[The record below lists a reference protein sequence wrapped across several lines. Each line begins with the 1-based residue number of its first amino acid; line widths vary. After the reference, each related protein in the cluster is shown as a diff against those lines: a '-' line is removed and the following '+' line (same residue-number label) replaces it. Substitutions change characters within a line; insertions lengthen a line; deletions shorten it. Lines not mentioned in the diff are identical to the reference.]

1 VQASSTPN
9 SGTGQIRL
17 ALVLTLVILA
27 PVYLSMAPSP
37 ELRVT
42 NPMSADDDIELKL
55 YTLYISSQ
63 NTSAGGDGYIT
74 TEVPDSGGQ
83 DSSSALDNEVEFRSS
98 DMLSSLI
105 VYGRS
110 QHGSSGSY
118 YLPLDLFLRATG
130 PSGSTVEWSITF
142 KAGGS
147 QVGTASWDTDACTT
161 SFTNSCSFDHEEF
174 EIDLGDDQSF
184 TVSKDERLE
193 ITVSA
198 EMSGC
203 DGGSFPGGSSCEAEV
218 AWNEIDDENNRFSQ
232 LEVEANAISNSLVV
246 LQREGAELAEGPEL
260 DWYPNDILS
269 ERAMQFTFDV
279 KSAFG
284 RYDIEATRLIMRDSD
299 GIYRIDHIINEDD
312 EDIEDTSQGIFGEY
326 IWTYPSGLPAGEYS
340 VELEITDIQGN
351 AFLIEHDPVEM
362 HQWGVSINHRLN
374 KLTEYIAPGETTAI
388 PLQLVHK
395 GDSTKSMEIELEVLT
410 NLGSSWV
417 LEFDSPGGYT
427 LNAGGDILNPILT
440 LTAPDDLT
448 GTPEGI
454 EIRAVA
460 EAEVD
465 SVLQVVDQDILQL
478 DLEKIDVYQP
488 PEVSIWNEEH
498 DVQIANSTR
507 PDDFDQTV
515 PRYAEYEEF
524 TPFLL
529 EIFNTGFDAD
539 TFRVDVL
546 QRAKSIIQI
555 YDNDT
560 GERILE
566 DEGDGTF
573 HTALLERHSTQ
584 VLLFNVKPSTDRDDP
599 DIGEIEVEVISNGN
613 SSLRTTVI
621 FTIQRT
627 FGIKAEVS
635 QDCDGSP
642 LGHIQVS
649 LCSPSSGNAVV
660 DLRVRIT
667 NSMTSGESA
676 SWWRIQN
683 PASLEENTD
692 RDPAYGQWQ
701 FLILDEDG
709 DAVPRVSLGPGDF
722 TEVFVTVTL
731 TSQVIAGNHT
741 IYLRIIEDND
751 DDDPRYFDLP
761 IVFEIEAGEPELQIV
776 QVSPNYELLPGEAYS
791 IQLKVKNNGNGPLTI
806 LLDAEVEVSGWSVDI
821 EGPSGSPLIE
831 LEAFEEAT
839 FNLEIIV
846 PESANN
852 GQQVPVQITA
862 TPFDTEQ
869 SWPEEYTATITVT
882 VTVGISSLLDILV
895 NEITHPR
902 LSTMVIGLVSILL
915 LFAGVQS
922 RMNRRRWTA
931 HLAYLESL
939 GGGGDGDEET
949 EDEDSDLP
957 SPVTSI
963 EEEDLDDYED
973 DEIELV

>member
-1 VQASSTPN
+1 
-9 SGTGQIRL
+9 
-17 ALVLTLVILA
+17 
-27 PVYLSMAPSP
+27 
-37 ELRVT
+37 
-42 NPMSADDDIELKL
+42 MSAGDDIELKL

-118 YLPLDLFLRATG
+118 YLPLDMFLRATG

-174 EIDLGDDQSF
+174 EIDLGEDQSF

-198 EMSGC
+198 EMTGC

-260 DWYPNDILS
+260 DWFPNDILS
-269 ERAMQFTFDV
+269 ERVMQFTFDV

-284 RYDIEATRLIMRDSD
+284 RYDIEATRLIMRDFN

-627 FGIKAEVS
+627 FGINAEVS

-649 LCSPSSGNAVV
+649 LCSPSQGNAVV

-676 SWWRIQN
+676 SWWRLQN

-701 FLILDEDG
+701 FMILNEDG

-741 IYLRIIEDND
+741 VYLRIIEDID
-751 DDDPRYFDLP
+751 DDEPRYFDLP
-761 IVFEIEAGEPELQIV
+761 IVFEIKAGDPELQIV

-839 FNLEIIV
+839 FNLEVTV

-852 GQQVPVQITA
+852 GQQVPIQITA

-939 GGGGDGDEET
+939 GEGDEDEET
-949 EDEDSDLP
+949 EGEDSDLP

-963 EEEDLDDYED
+963 EEEDSDDYED

>member
-1 VQASSTPN
+1 MQASSRPN
-9 SGTGQIRL
+9 SGCGQIRL

-37 ELRVT
+37 ELRAT
-42 NPMSADDDIELKL
+42 EPMSADDDIELKL

-83 DSSSALDNEVEFRSS
+83 DSSNALDNEVEFRSS

-105 VYGRS
+105 VHGRS

-118 YLPLDLFLRATG
+118 YIPLDLFLRATG

-161 SFTNSCSFDHEEF
+161 SFSNSCSFDHEEF
-174 EIDLGDDQSF
+174 EIDLGEDQSF
-184 TVSKDERLE
+184 TVSKDERFE

-232 LEVEANAISNSLVV
+232 LEVEANALSNSLVV

-269 ERAMQFTFDV
+269 ERSMQFTFDV

-326 IWTYPSGLPAGEYS
+326 LWTYPSGLPAGEYS
-340 VELEITDIQGN
+340 VELEITDVQGN
-351 AFLIEHDPVEM
+351 AFLIEHEPVEM

-498 DVQIANSTR
+498 DVQMANSTR

-627 FGIKAEVS
+627 FGINAEVS

-701 FLILDEDG
+701 FMILDEDG

-741 IYLRIIEDND
+741 VYLRIIEDID
-751 DDDPRYFDLP
+751 DDEPRYFDLP
-761 IVFEIEAGEPELQIV
+761 IVFEIKAGDPELQIV

-839 FNLEIIV
+839 FNLEVIV

-852 GQQVPVQITA
+852 GQQVSIQITA

-869 SWPEEYTATITVT
+869 SWPEEYTATTTVIM
-882 VTVGISSLLDILV
+882 TVGISSLLDILV

-902 LSTMVIGLVSILL
+902 LSTLVIGLVSILL

-922 RMNRRRWTA
+922 RMNRRRWIA

-939 GGGGDGDEET
+939 GGGDEDKET
-949 EDEDSDLP
+949 EGEDSDLP

-963 EEEDLDDYED
+963 EEEDSDDYED

>member
-1 VQASSTPN
+1 VQASSRPN
-9 SGTGQIRL
+9 SGCGQIRL

-37 ELRVT
+37 ELRAT
-42 NPMSADDDIELKL
+42 EPMSADDDIELKL

-83 DSSSALDNEVEFRSS
+83 DSSNALDNEVEFRSS

-105 VYGRS
+105 VHGRS

-118 YLPLDLFLRATG
+118 YIPLDLFLRATG

-161 SFTNSCSFDHEEF
+161 SFSNSCSFDHEEF
-174 EIDLGDDQSF
+174 EIDLGEDQSF
-184 TVSKDERLE
+184 TVSKDERFE

-232 LEVEANAISNSLVV
+232 LEVEANALSNSLVV

-269 ERAMQFTFDV
+269 ERSMQFTFDV

-326 IWTYPSGLPAGEYS
+326 LWTYPSGLPAGEYS
-340 VELEITDIQGN
+340 VELEITDVQGN
-351 AFLIEHDPVEM
+351 AFLIEHEPVEM

-498 DVQIANSTR
+498 DVQMANSTR

-627 FGIKAEVS
+627 FGINAEVS

-701 FLILDEDG
+701 FMILDEDG

-741 IYLRIIEDND
+741 VYLRIIEDID
-751 DDDPRYFDLP
+751 DDEPRYFDLP
-761 IVFEIEAGEPELQIV
+761 IVFEIKAGDPELQIV

-839 FNLEIIV
+839 FNLEVIV

-852 GQQVPVQITA
+852 GQQVPIQITA

-869 SWPEEYTATITVT
+869 SWPEEYTATTTVIM
-882 VTVGISSLLDILV
+882 TVGISSLLDILV

-902 LSTMVIGLVSILL
+902 LSTLVIGLVSILL

-922 RMNRRRWTA
+922 RMNRRRWIA

-939 GGGGDGDEET
+939 GGGDEDEEI

-963 EEEDLDDYED
+963 EEEDSDDYED

>member
-1 VQASSTPN
+1 
-9 SGTGQIRL
+9 
-17 ALVLTLVILA
+17 
-27 PVYLSMAPSP
+27 MAPSP
-37 ELRVT
+37 ELRAT
-42 NPMSADDDIELKL
+42 EPMSVDEDVELKL

-74 TEVPDSGGQ
+74 TKVPESGGQ
-83 DSSSALDNEVEFRSS
+83 DSSSALDSEVEFRSS

-105 VYGRS
+105 VHGRS

-130 PSGSTVEWSITF
+130 PSGSTVDWSITL

-147 QVGTASWDTDACTT
+147 QVGTASWDTEACTQ
-161 SFTNSCSFDHEEF
+161 SFSNSCSFDHEEF

-184 TVSKDERLE
+184 TVSKDERFE

-232 LEVEANAISNSLVV
+232 LEVEANSISNSLVV

-284 RYDIEATRLIMRDSD
+284 RYDIEATRLIMRDPN

-362 HQWGVSINHRLN
+362 HQWGVSLNHRFN
-374 KLTEYIAPGETTAI
+374 RLTEYIAPGETTAI

-410 NLGSSWV
+410 NLGSSWI

-515 PRYAEYEEF
+515 PRYAEYDEF

-584 VLLFNVKPSTDRDDP
+584 VLLFNVKPSSDRDDP

-627 FGIKAEVS
+627 FGIHAEVS

-642 LGHIQVS
+642 LGHIRVS

-692 RDPAYGQWQ
+692 RDLAYGQWQ
-701 FLILDEDG
+701 FMIMDEDG

-722 TEVFVTVTL
+722 TEIFVTVTL

-741 IYLRIIEDND
+741 VYLRIIEDID

-761 IVFEIEAGEPELQIV
+761 MVFEVEAGEPELQIV
-776 QVSPNYELLPGEAYS
+776 QVSPNYELLPGEVYS
-791 IQLKVKNNGNGPLTI
+791 IQLKVKNIGNGPLTV
-806 LLDAEVEVSGWSVDI
+806 LLDAEVEQSGWSVDI

-839 FNLEIIV
+839 FNLEVTV
-846 PESANN
+846 PDSANN

-869 SWPEEYTATITVT
+869 SWPEEYTATTTVT
-882 VTVGISSLLDILV
+882 MTVGISSLLDILV

-902 LSTMVIGLVSILL
+902 LSTMVIGLVGILL
-915 LFAGVQS
+915 LFAGIQS

-931 HLAYLESL
+931 HLTYLESL
-939 GGGGDGDEET
+939 GGGDGDEGD
-949 EDEDSDLP
+949 EDEDSDFP
-957 SPVTSI
+957 APVTSI
-963 EEEDLDDYED
+963 EEEESDDYEG

>member
-1 VQASSTPN
+1 MQASSTPN

-839 FNLEIIV
+839 FNLEIII

-939 GGGGDGDEET
+939 GGGDGDEET

-963 EEEDLDDYED
+963 EEEDSDDYED

>member
-1 VQASSTPN
+1 
-9 SGTGQIRL
+9 
-17 ALVLTLVILA
+17 
-27 PVYLSMAPSP
+27 
-37 ELRVT
+37 
-42 NPMSADDDIELKL
+42 MSAGDDIELKL

-118 YLPLDLFLRATG
+118 YLPLDMFLRATG

-174 EIDLGDDQSF
+174 EIDLGEDQSF

-198 EMSGC
+198 EMTGC

-260 DWYPNDILS
+260 DWFPNDILS
-269 ERAMQFTFDV
+269 ERVMQFTFDV

-284 RYDIEATRLIMRDSD
+284 RYDIEATRLIMRDFN

-627 FGIKAEVS
+627 FGINAEVS

-649 LCSPSSGNAVV
+649 LCSPSQGNAVV

-676 SWWRIQN
+676 SWWRLQN

-701 FLILDEDG
+701 FMILNEDG

-741 IYLRIIEDND
+741 VYLRIIEDID

-761 IVFEIEAGEPELQIV
+761 IVFEIEAGDPELQIV

-806 LLDAEVEVSGWSVDI
+806 LLDAEVEVSGWGVDI

-839 FNLEIIV
+839 FNLEVTV

-852 GQQVPVQITA
+852 GQQVPIQITA

-939 GGGGDGDEET
+939 GEGDEDEET
-949 EDEDSDLP
+949 EGEDSDLP

-963 EEEDLDDYED
+963 EEEDSDDYED

>member
-1 VQASSTPN
+1 MTM
-9 SGTGQIRL
+9 
-17 ALVLTLVILA
+17 VILT
-27 PVYLSMAPSP
+27 PICLSMAPAS
-37 ELRVT
+37 ELRSIE
-42 NPMSADDDIELKL
+42 PMSADDDVELKL

-63 NTSAGGDGYIT
+63 NTSAGGDGHIT
-74 TEVPDSGGQ
+74 TKVPESGGQ
-83 DSSSALDNEVEFRSS
+83 DSSSALDSEVEFRSS

-110 QHGSSGSY
+110 QHGSSSSY
-118 YLPLDLFLRATG
+118 YLPLDMFLRATG
-130 PSGSTVEWSITF
+130 PSGSTVEWSIRL

-147 QVGTASWDTDACTT
+147 EIGTASWDTDACTQ

-174 EIDLGDDQSF
+174 EIDLGGDQSF

-203 DGGSFPGGSSCEAEV
+203 DGGSIPGGSSCEAEV
-218 AWNEIDDENNRFSQ
+218 AWNEIDDENNRYSQ
-232 LEVEANAISNSLVV
+232 LEVEANAISNSIVV
-246 LQREGAELAEGPEL
+246 LQREGAELAEGAEL

-279 KSAFG
+279 KSSFG
-284 RYDIEATRLIMRDSD
+284 RYDIESTRLIMRDPD
-299 GIYRIDHIINEDD
+299 GVYRIDHIINEDD

-326 IWTYPSGLPAGEYS
+326 TWTYPSGLPAGEYS

-362 HQWGVSINHRLN
+362 HQWGVSLNHRLN

-395 GDSTKSMEIELEVLT
+395 GDSTKSMEVEMEVLT
-410 NLGSSWV
+410 NLGSSWI

-488 PEVSIWNEEH
+488 PEVSVWNEEH

-515 PRYAEYEEF
+515 PRYVEYEEF

-584 VLLFNVKPSTDRDDP
+584 VLLFNVKPSSDRDDP

-613 SSLRTTVI
+613 SSLRTTVV

-627 FGIKAEVS
+627 FGIYAEVS

-642 LGHIQVS
+642 LGHIRVS

-701 FLILDEDG
+701 FMVLDEDG

-731 TSQVIAGNHT
+731 TSQVVAGNHT
-741 IYLRIIEDND
+741 VYLRIIEDID
-751 DDDPRYFDLP
+751 DDNPRYFDLP
-761 IVFEIEAGEPELQIV
+761 MVFEVEAGNPNLQIV

-791 IQLKVKNNGNGPLTI
+791 IQLKVKNNGNGPLTV
-806 LLDAEVEVSGWSVDI
+806 LLDAEVEESGWSVDI

-839 FNLEIIV
+839 FNLEVSV
-846 PESANN
+846 PDSANN
-852 GQQVPVQITA
+852 GEQVPVQITA

-869 SWPEEYTATITVT
+869 SWPEQYTAEATVT
-882 VTVGISSLLDILV
+882 MTVGISSLLDILI

-902 LSTMVIGLVSILL
+902 LSTMAISLVGILL
-915 LFAGVQS
+915 LFAGIQS

-939 GGGGDGDEET
+939 GGDEDEEGDD
-949 EDEDSDLP
+949 DEDPDLP
-957 SPVTSI
+957 APVTSV
-963 EEEDLDDYED
+963 EGDESDDYED

>member
-1 VQASSTPN
+1 MTM
-9 SGTGQIRL
+9 
-17 ALVLTLVILA
+17 VILT
-27 PVYLSMAPSP
+27 PICLSMAPAS
-37 ELRVT
+37 ELRSIE
-42 NPMSADDDIELKL
+42 PMSADDDVELKL

-63 NTSAGGDGYIT
+63 NTSAGGDGHIT
-74 TEVPDSGGQ
+74 TKVPESGGQ
-83 DSSSALDNEVEFRSS
+83 DSSSALDSEVEFRSS

-110 QHGSSGSY
+110 QHGSSSSY
-118 YLPLDLFLRATG
+118 YLPLDMFLRATG
-130 PSGSTVEWSITF
+130 PSGSTVEWSIRL

-147 QVGTASWDTDACTT
+147 EIGTASWDTDACTQ

-174 EIDLGDDQSF
+174 EIDLGGDQSF

-203 DGGSFPGGSSCEAEV
+203 DGGSIPGGSSCEAEV
-218 AWNEIDDENNRFSQ
+218 AWNEIDDENNRYSQ
-232 LEVEANAISNSLVV
+232 LEVEANAISNSIVV
-246 LQREGAELAEGPEL
+246 LQREGAELAEGAEL

-279 KSAFG
+279 KSSFG
-284 RYDIEATRLIMRDSD
+284 RYDIESTRLIMRDPD
-299 GIYRIDHIINEDD
+299 GVYRIDHIINEDD

-362 HQWGVSINHRLN
+362 HQWGVSLNHRLN

-395 GDSTKSMEIELEVLT
+395 GDSTKSMEVEMEVLT
-410 NLGSSWV
+410 NLGSSWI

-488 PEVSIWNEEH
+488 PEVSVWNEEH

-515 PRYAEYEEF
+515 PRYVEYEEF

-584 VLLFNVKPSTDRDDP
+584 VLLFNVKPSSDRDDP

-613 SSLRTTVI
+613 SSLRTTVV

-627 FGIKAEVS
+627 FGIYAEVS

-642 LGHIQVS
+642 LGHIRVS

-701 FLILDEDG
+701 FMVLDEDG

-731 TSQVIAGNHT
+731 TSQVVAGNHT
-741 IYLRIIEDND
+741 GYLRIIEDID
-751 DDDPRYFDLP
+751 DDNPRYFDLP
-761 IVFEIEAGEPELQIV
+761 MVFEVEAGNPNLQIV

-791 IQLKVKNNGNGPLTI
+791 IQLKVKNNGNGPLTV
-806 LLDAEVEVSGWSVDI
+806 LLDAEVEESGWSVDI

-839 FNLEIIV
+839 FNLEVSV
-846 PESANN
+846 PDSANN
-852 GQQVPVQITA
+852 GEQVPVQITA

-869 SWPEEYTATITVT
+869 SWPEQYTAEATVT
-882 VTVGISSLLDILV
+882 MTVGISSLLDILI

-902 LSTMVIGLVSILL
+902 LSTMAISLVGILL
-915 LFAGVQS
+915 LFAGIQS

-939 GGGGDGDEET
+939 GGDEDEEGDD
-949 EDEDSDLP
+949 DEAPDLP
-957 SPVTSI
+957 APVTSV
-963 EEEDLDDYED
+963 EGDESDDYED

>member
-1 VQASSTPN
+1 MQASSTSN
-9 SGTGQIRL
+9 RVSGRARL
-17 ALVLTLVILA
+17 AILLALVILA
-27 PVYLSMAPSP
+27 PVYISLAPSP
-37 ELRVT
+37 ELRAT
-42 NPMSADDDIELKL
+42 EPMSADDDIELKL
-55 YTLYISSQ
+55 YTLYLSSQ

-74 TEVPDSGGQ
+74 TKVPESGGQ
-83 DSSSALDNEVEFRSS
+83 DSSSALDSEVEFRSS

-130 PSGSTVEWSITF
+130 PSGSTVEWSITL

-147 QVGTASWDTDACTT
+147 QVGTASWDTDACTQ
-161 SFTNSCSFDHEEF
+161 SFQNSCSFDHEEF
-174 EIDLGDDQSF
+174 EIDLEEDQSF
-184 TVSKDERLE
+184 IISKDERME

-284 RYDIEATRLIMRDSD
+284 RYDIEATRLIMRDPN

-351 AFLIEHDPVEM
+351 AFLVEHDPVEM

-410 NLGSSWV
+410 NLGSSWI

-427 LNAGGDILNPILT
+427 LDAGGDILNPILT

-515 PRYAEYEEF
+515 PRYVEYEEF

-584 VLLFNVKPSTDRDDP
+584 VLLFNVKPSSDRDDP

-627 FGIKAEVS
+627 FGIHAEVS

-642 LGHIQVS
+642 LGHIRVS
-649 LCSPSSGNAVV
+649 LCSPGSSIAAV

-683 PASLEENTD
+683 PAALEENTD

-701 FLILDEDG
+701 FMILDEDG

-731 TSQVIAGNHT
+731 TSQVVAGNHT
-741 IYLRIIEDND
+741 VYLRIIEDVD

-761 IVFEIEAGEPELQIV
+761 MVFEVEAGDPELQIV

-791 IQLKVKNNGNGPLTI
+791 IQLKVKNNGNGPLTV
-806 LLDAEVEVSGWSVDI
+806 LLDAEVDVSGWSVDI

-839 FNLEIIV
+839 FNLDITV
-846 PESANN
+846 PDSANN
-852 GQQVPVQITA
+852 GEQVPVQVTA

-869 SWPEEYTATITVT
+869 SWPEEYTATTTVT
-882 VTVGISSLLDILV
+882 LTVGISSLLDILI
-895 NEITHPR
+895 NELTHPR
-902 LSTMVIGLVSILL
+902 LSTMVIGLVGILL
-915 LFAGVQS
+915 LFAGIQS

-939 GGGGDGDEET
+939 GGDDEDEEG
-949 EDEDSDLP
+949 EADDSDLP
-957 SPVTSI
+957 APVTSI
-963 EEEDLDDYED
+963 EEEESDDYED

>member
-1 VQASSTPN
+1 MQASSTTN
-9 SGTGQIRL
+9 SGRGHFRL
-17 ALVLTLVILA
+17 AIALTMVILA
-27 PVYLSMAPSP
+27 PICLSLAPAS
-37 ELRVT
+37 ELRSIE
-42 NPMSADDDIELKL
+42 PMSADDDVELKL

-63 NTSAGGDGYIT
+63 NTSAGGDGHIT
-74 TEVPDSGGQ
+74 TEVPESGGQ
-83 DSSSALDNEVEFRSS
+83 DSSSALDSEVEFRSS

-110 QHGSSGSY
+110 QHGSSSSY
-118 YLPLDLFLRATG
+118 YLPLDMFLRATG
-130 PSGSTVEWSITF
+130 PSGSTVEWSIRL

-147 QVGTASWDTDACTT
+147 EIGTASWDTDACTQ

-174 EIDLGDDQSF
+174 EIDLGGDQSF
-184 TVSKDERLE
+184 TVSKDERME

-203 DGGSFPGGSSCEAEV
+203 DGGSIPGGSSCEAEV
-218 AWNEIDDENNRFSQ
+218 AWNEIDDENNRYSQ
-232 LEVEANAISNSLVV
+232 LEVEANAISNSIVV
-246 LQREGAELAEGPEL
+246 LQREGAELAEGAEL

-279 KSAFG
+279 KSSFG
-284 RYDIEATRLIMRDSD
+284 RYDIESTRLIMRDPD

-362 HQWGVSINHRLN
+362 HQWGVSLNHRLN

-395 GDSTKSMEIELEVLT
+395 GDSTKSMEVEMEVLT
-410 NLGSSWV
+410 NLGSSWI

-488 PEVSIWNEEH
+488 PEVSVWNEEH

-515 PRYAEYEEF
+515 PRYVEYEEF

-584 VLLFNVKPSTDRDDP
+584 VLLFNVKPSSDRDDP

-613 SSLRTTVI
+613 SSLRTTVV

-627 FGIKAEVS
+627 FGIYAEVS

-642 LGHIQVS
+642 LGHIRVS

-701 FLILDEDG
+701 FMVLDEDG

-731 TSQVIAGNHT
+731 TSQVVAGNHT
-741 IYLRIIEDND
+741 VYLRIIEDID
-751 DDDPRYFDLP
+751 DDNPRYFDLP
-761 IVFEIEAGEPELQIV
+761 MVFEVEAGNPNLQIV

-791 IQLKVKNNGNGPLTI
+791 IQLKVKNNGNGPLPV
-806 LLDAEVEVSGWSVDI
+806 LLDAEVEESGWSVDI

-839 FNLEIIV
+839 FNLEVSV
-846 PESANN
+846 PDSANN
-852 GQQVPVQITA
+852 GEQVPVQITA

-869 SWPEEYTATITVT
+869 SWPEQYTAEATVT
-882 VTVGISSLLDILV
+882 MTVGISSLLDILI

-902 LSTMVIGLVSILL
+902 LSTMAISLVGILL
-915 LFAGVQS
+915 LFAGIQS

-939 GGGGDGDEET
+939 GGDEDEEGDD
-949 EDEDSDLP
+949 DEDPDLP
-957 SPVTSI
+957 APVTSV
-963 EEEDLDDYED
+963 EEDESDDYED

>member
-1 VQASSTPN
+1 MTM
-9 SGTGQIRL
+9 
-17 ALVLTLVILA
+17 VILT
-27 PVYLSMAPSP
+27 PICLSMAPAS
-37 ELRVT
+37 ELRSIE
-42 NPMSADDDIELKL
+42 PMSADDDVELKL

-63 NTSAGGDGYIT
+63 NTSAGGDGHIT
-74 TEVPDSGGQ
+74 TKVPESGGQ
-83 DSSSALDNEVEFRSS
+83 DSSSALDSEVEFRSS

-110 QHGSSGSY
+110 QHGSSSSY
-118 YLPLDLFLRATG
+118 YLPLDMFLRATG
-130 PSGSTVEWSITF
+130 PSGSTVEWSIRL

-147 QVGTASWDTDACTT
+147 EIGTASWDTDACTQ

-174 EIDLGDDQSF
+174 EIDLGGDQSF

-203 DGGSFPGGSSCEAEV
+203 DGGSIPGGSSCEAEV
-218 AWNEIDDENNRFSQ
+218 AWNEIDDENNRYSQ
-232 LEVEANAISNSLVV
+232 LEVEANAISNSIVV
-246 LQREGAELAEGPEL
+246 LQREGAELAEGAEL

-279 KSAFG
+279 KSSFG
-284 RYDIEATRLIMRDSD
+284 RYDIESTRLIMRDPD
-299 GIYRIDHIINEDD
+299 GVYRIDHIINEDD

-362 HQWGVSINHRLN
+362 HQWGVSLNHRLN

-395 GDSTKSMEIELEVLT
+395 GDSTKSMEVEMEVLT
-410 NLGSSWV
+410 NLGSSWI

-488 PEVSIWNEEH
+488 PEVSVWNEEH

-515 PRYAEYEEF
+515 PRYVEYEEF

-584 VLLFNVKPSTDRDDP
+584 VLLFNVKPSSDRDDP

-613 SSLRTTVI
+613 SSLRTTVV

-627 FGIKAEVS
+627 FGIYAEVS

-642 LGHIQVS
+642 LGHIRVS

-701 FLILDEDG
+701 FMVLDEDG

-731 TSQVIAGNHT
+731 TSQVVAGNHT
-741 IYLRIIEDND
+741 VYLRIIEDID
-751 DDDPRYFDLP
+751 DDNPRYFDLP
-761 IVFEIEAGEPELQIV
+761 MVFEVEAGNPNLQIV

-791 IQLKVKNNGNGPLTI
+791 IQLKVKNNGNGPLTV
-806 LLDAEVEVSGWSVDI
+806 LLDAEVEESGWSVDI

-839 FNLEIIV
+839 FNLEVSV
-846 PESANN
+846 PDSANN
-852 GQQVPVQITA
+852 GEQVPVQITA

-869 SWPEEYTATITVT
+869 SWPEQYTAEATVT
-882 VTVGISSLLDILV
+882 MTVGISSLLDILI

-902 LSTMVIGLVSILL
+902 LSTMVISLVGILL
-915 LFAGVQS
+915 LFAGIQS

-939 GGGGDGDEET
+939 GGDEDEEGDD
-949 EDEDSDLP
+949 DEDPDLP
-957 SPVTSI
+957 APVTSV
-963 EEEDLDDYED
+963 EGDESDDYED

>member
-1 VQASSTPN
+1 VQASSTSN
-9 SGTGQIRL
+9 SGRGHMRL
-17 ALVLTLVILA
+17 AIALTIVILS
-27 PVYLSMAPSP
+27 PICLSMAPAP
-37 ELRVT
+37 ELRSIE
-42 NPMSADDDIELKL
+42 PMSADNDVELKL

-63 NTSAGGDGYIT
+63 NTSAGGDGHIT
-74 TEVPDSGGQ
+74 TKVPESGGQ
-83 DSSSALDNEVEFRSS
+83 DSSSALDSEVEFRSS

-105 VYGRS
+105 VFGRS
-110 QHGSSGSY
+110 QHGSSSSY

-130 PSGSTVEWSITF
+130 PSGSTVEWSIRL

-147 QVGTASWDTDACTT
+147 EVGTASWDTDACTQ

-174 EIDLGDDQSF
+174 EIDLGGDQSF

-203 DGGSFPGGSSCEAEV
+203 DGGSIPGGSSCEAEV
-218 AWNEIDDENNRFSQ
+218 AWNEIDDENNRYSQ
-232 LEVEANAISNSLVV
+232 LEVEANAISNSIVV
-246 LQREGAELAEGPEL
+246 LQREGAELAEGAEL

-279 KSAFG
+279 KSSFG
-284 RYDIEATRLIMRDSD
+284 RYDIESTRLIMRDPD
-299 GIYRIDHIINEDD
+299 GVYRIDHIINEDD

-362 HQWGVSINHRLN
+362 HQWGVSLNHRLN

-395 GDSTKSMEIELEVLT
+395 GDSTKSMEVEMEVLT
-410 NLGSSWV
+410 NLGSSWI

-478 DLEKIDVYQP
+478 DLDKIDVYQP
-488 PEVSIWNEEH
+488 PEVSVWNEEH

-515 PRYAEYEEF
+515 PRYVEYEEF

-584 VLLFNVKPSTDRDDP
+584 VLLFNVKPSSDRDDP

-613 SSLRTTVI
+613 SSLRTTVV

-627 FGIKAEVS
+627 FGIHAEVS

-642 LGHIQVS
+642 LGHIRVS

-660 DLRVRIT
+660 DLRARIT

-701 FLILDEDG
+701 FMVLDEDG

-731 TSQVIAGNHT
+731 TSQVVAGNHT
-741 IYLRIIEDND
+741 VYLRIIEDID
-751 DDDPRYFDLP
+751 DDNPRYFDLP
-761 IVFEIEAGEPELQIV
+761 MVFEVEAGEPDLQIV
-776 QVSPNYELLPGEAYS
+776 QVSPNYELLPGEVYS
-791 IQLKVKNNGNGPLTI
+791 IQLKVKNNGNGPLTV
-806 LLDAEVEVSGWSVDI
+806 LLDAEVEESGWSVDI
-821 EGPSGSPLIE
+821 EGPSGSPLID
-831 LEAFEEAT
+831 LDAFEEAT
-839 FNLEIIV
+839 FNLEVSV
-846 PESANN
+846 PDSANN
-852 GQQVPVQITA
+852 GKQVPVQITA

-869 SWPEEYTATITVT
+869 SWPEQYTAEATVT
-882 VTVGISSLLDILV
+882 LTVGISSLLDILI

-902 LSTMVIGLVSILL
+902 LSTMVIGLVGILL
-915 LFAGVQS
+915 LFAGIQS

-939 GGGGDGDEET
+939 GGDDDEEGDV
-949 EDEDSDLP
+949 EDPDLP
-957 SPVTSI
+957 APVTSV
-963 EEEDLDDYED
+963 EEDESDDYED

>member
-1 VQASSTPN
+1 M
-9 SGTGQIRL
+9 
-17 ALVLTLVILA
+17 VILA
-27 PVYLSMAPSP
+27 PVYISLAPSP
-37 ELRVT
+37 ELRST
-42 NPMSADDDIELKL
+42 EPMSVDDDIELKL
-55 YTLYISSQ
+55 YTLYLSSQ

-74 TEVPDSGGQ
+74 TKVPESGGQ
-83 DSSSALDNEVEFRSS
+83 DSSSALDSEVEFRSS

-130 PSGSTVEWSITF
+130 PSGSTVEWSITL

-147 QVGTASWDTDACTT
+147 QVGTASWDTDACTQ

-174 EIDLGDDQSF
+174 EIDLEEDQSF
-184 TVSKDERLE
+184 IISKDERME

-246 LQREGAELAEGPEL
+246 LQREGAELAEGSEL

-284 RYDIEATRLIMRDSD
+284 RYDIEATRLIMRDPN

-351 AFLIEHDPVEM
+351 AFLVEHDPVEM

-410 NLGSSWV
+410 NLGSSWI

-427 LNAGGDILNPILT
+427 LDAGGDILNPILT

-515 PRYAEYEEF
+515 PRYVEYEEF

-584 VLLFNVKPSTDRDDP
+584 VLLFNVKPSSDRDDP

-627 FGIKAEVS
+627 FGIHAEVS

-642 LGHIQVS
+642 LGHIRVS
-649 LCSPSSGNAVV
+649 LCSPGSSIAVV

-667 NSMTSGESA
+667 NSMTSSESA

-683 PASLEENTD
+683 PAALEENTD

-701 FLILDEDG
+701 FMILDEDG

-741 IYLRIIEDND
+741 VYLRIIEDVD

-761 IVFEIEAGEPELQIV
+761 MVFEVEAGDPELQIV

-791 IQLKVKNNGNGPLTI
+791 IQLKVKNNGNGPLTV
-806 LLDAEVEVSGWSVDI
+806 LLDAEVDVSGWSVDI

-839 FNLEIIV
+839 FNLEITV
-846 PESANN
+846 PDSANN
-852 GQQVPVQITA
+852 GEQVPVQVTA

-869 SWPEEYTATITVT
+869 SWPEEYTATTTVT
-882 VTVGISSLLDILV
+882 LTVGISSLLDILI
-895 NEITHPR
+895 NELTHPR
-902 LSTMVIGLVSILL
+902 LSTMVIGLVGILL

-939 GGGGDGDEET
+939 GGGDEDEED

-957 SPVTSI
+957 APVTSI
-963 EEEDLDDYED
+963 EEEESDDYED

>member
-1 VQASSTPN
+1 M
-9 SGTGQIRL
+9 
-17 ALVLTLVILA
+17 VILA
-27 PVYLSMAPSP
+27 PVYISLAPSP
-37 ELRVT
+37 ELRAT
-42 NPMSADDDIELKL
+42 EPMSADDDIELKL
-55 YTLYISSQ
+55 YTLYLSSQ

-74 TEVPDSGGQ
+74 TKVPESGGQ
-83 DSSSALDNEVEFRSS
+83 DSSSALDSEVEFRSS

-130 PSGSTVEWSITF
+130 PSGSTVEWSITL

-147 QVGTASWDTDACTT
+147 QVGTASWDTDACTQ

-174 EIDLGDDQSF
+174 EIDLEEDQSF
-184 TVSKDERLE
+184 IISKDERME

-284 RYDIEATRLIMRDSD
+284 RYDIEATRLIMRDPN

-351 AFLIEHDPVEM
+351 AFLVEHDPVEM

-410 NLGSSWV
+410 NLGSSWI

-427 LNAGGDILNPILT
+427 LDAGGDILNPILT

-515 PRYAEYEEF
+515 PRYVEYEEF

-573 HTALLERHSTQ
+573 HTAILERHSTQ
-584 VLLFNVKPSTDRDDP
+584 VLLFNVKPSSDRDDP
-599 DIGEIEVEVISNGN
+599 DIGEIEVEIISNGN

-627 FGIKAEVS
+627 FGIHAEVS

-642 LGHIQVS
+642 LGHIRVS
-649 LCSPSSGNAVV
+649 LCSPGSSIAVV

-683 PASLEENTD
+683 PAALEENTD

-701 FLILDEDG
+701 FMILDEDG

-741 IYLRIIEDND
+741 VYLRIIEDVD

-761 IVFEIEAGEPELQIV
+761 MVFEVEAGEPELQIV

-791 IQLKVKNNGNGPLTI
+791 IQLKVKNNGNGPLTV

-839 FNLEIIV
+839 FNLEVTV
-846 PESANN
+846 PDSANN
-852 GQQVPVQITA
+852 GEQVSVQITA

-869 SWPEEYTATITVT
+869 SWPEEYTATTTVT
-882 VTVGISSLLDILV
+882 MTVGISSLLDILI
-895 NEITHPR
+895 NELTHPR
-902 LSTMVIGLVSILL
+902 ISTMVIGLVGILL

-939 GGGGDGDEET
+939 GGGDEDEED

-957 SPVTSI
+957 APVTSI
-963 EEEDLDDYED
+963 EEEESDDYED

>member
-1 VQASSTPN
+1 MQASSSAN
-9 SGTGQIRL
+9 SGCGQIRL

-27 PVYLSMAPSP
+27 PVHLSMTSSP
-37 ELRVT
+37 ELRAT
-42 NPMSADDDIELKL
+42 EPMSAGDDIELKL

-174 EIDLGDDQSF
+174 EIDLGEDQSF

-198 EMSGC
+198 EMTGC

-269 ERAMQFTFDV
+269 ERVMQFTFDV

-284 RYDIEATRLIMRDSD
+284 RYDIEATRLIMRDFN

-627 FGIKAEVS
+627 FGINAEVS

-649 LCSPSSGNAVV
+649 LCSPSQGNAVV

-701 FLILDEDG
+701 FMILDEDG

-741 IYLRIIEDND
+741 VYLRIIEDID

-761 IVFEIEAGEPELQIV
+761 IVFEIEAGDPELQIV

-839 FNLEIIV
+839 FNLEVTV

-852 GQQVPVQITA
+852 GQQVPIQITA

-939 GGGGDGDEET
+939 GEGDEDEET
-949 EDEDSDLP
+949 EGEDSDLP

-963 EEEDLDDYED
+963 EEEDSDDYED

>member
-1 VQASSTPN
+1 
-9 SGTGQIRL
+9 
-17 ALVLTLVILA
+17 
-27 PVYLSMAPSP
+27 
-37 ELRVT
+37 
-42 NPMSADDDIELKL
+42 MSAGDDIELKL

-118 YLPLDLFLRATG
+118 YLPLDMFLRATG

-174 EIDLGDDQSF
+174 EIDLGEDQSF

-198 EMSGC
+198 EMTGC

-260 DWYPNDILS
+260 DWFPNDILS
-269 ERAMQFTFDV
+269 ERVMQFTFDV

-284 RYDIEATRLIMRDSD
+284 RYDIEATRLIMRDFN

-627 FGIKAEVS
+627 FGINAEVS

-701 FLILDEDG
+701 FMILDEDG

-741 IYLRIIEDND
+741 VYLRIIEDID

-761 IVFEIEAGEPELQIV
+761 IVFEIEAGDPELQIV

-839 FNLEIIV
+839 FNLEVTV

-852 GQQVPVQITA
+852 GQQVPIQITA

-902 LSTMVIGLVSILL
+902 LSTLVIGLVSILL

-922 RMNRRRWTA
+922 RMNRRRWIA

-939 GGGGDGDEET
+939 GGGDEDEGT
-949 EDEDSDLP
+949 EGEDSDLP

-963 EEEDLDDYED
+963 EEEDSDDYED

>member
-1 VQASSTPN
+1 MQVSSTSNRVP
-9 SGTGQIRL
+9 GRARL
-17 ALVLTLVILA
+17 AILLALVILA
-27 PVYLSMAPSP
+27 PVYISLAPSP
-37 ELRVT
+37 ELRAIG
-42 NPMSADDDIELKL
+42 PMSADDDIELKL
-55 YTLYISSQ
+55 YTLYLSSQ

-74 TEVPDSGGQ
+74 TKVPESGGQ
-83 DSSSALDNEVEFRSS
+83 DSSSALDSEVEFRSS

-130 PSGSTVEWSITF
+130 PSGSTVEWSITL

-147 QVGTASWDTDACTT
+147 QVGTASWDTDACTQ

-174 EIDLGDDQSF
+174 EIDLEEDQSF
-184 TVSKDERLE
+184 IISKDERME

-284 RYDIEATRLIMRDSD
+284 RYDIEATRLIMRDPN

-351 AFLIEHDPVEM
+351 AFLIGHDPVEM

-410 NLGSSWV
+410 NLGSSWI

-427 LNAGGDILNPILT
+427 LDAGGDILNPILT

-488 PEVSIWNEEH
+488 PKVSIWNEEH
-498 DVQIANSTR
+498 DVQFANSTR
-507 PDDFDQTV
+507 PDDFDQTI
-515 PRYAEYEEF
+515 PRYVEYEEF
-524 TPFLL
+524 TPFIL

-546 QRAKSIIQI
+546 QRAKSIIQV

-584 VLLFNVKPSTDRDDP
+584 VLLFNVKPSSDRDDP

-627 FGIKAEVS
+627 FGIHAEVS

-642 LGHIQVS
+642 LGHIRVS
-649 LCSPSSGNAVV
+649 LCSPGSGIAVV

-683 PASLEENTD
+683 PAALEENTD

-701 FLILDEDG
+701 FMILDEDG

-731 TSQVIAGNHT
+731 TSQVVAGNHT
-741 IYLRIIEDND
+741 VYLRIIEDID

-761 IVFEIEAGEPELQIV
+761 MVFEVEAGDPELQIV

-791 IQLKVKNNGNGPLTI
+791 IQLKVKNNGNGPLTV
-806 LLDAEVEVSGWSVDI
+806 LLDAEVEVSGWSVNI

-839 FNLEIIV
+839 FNLEITV
-846 PESANN
+846 PDSANN
-852 GQQVPVQITA
+852 GEQVPVQITA

-869 SWPEEYTATITVT
+869 SWPEEYTATTIVT
-882 VTVGISSLLDILV
+882 LTVGISSLLDILI
-895 NEITHPR
+895 NELTHPR
-902 LSTMVIGLVSILL
+902 LSTMVIGLVGILL

-939 GGGGDGDEET
+939 GGGDEDEEG
-949 EDEDSDLP
+949 EGDDSDLP
-957 SPVTSI
+957 APVTSI
-963 EEEDLDDYED
+963 EEEESDDYED

>member
-1 VQASSTPN
+1 MQASSTPN
-9 SGTGQIRL
+9 SGCGQVRL

-27 PVYLSMAPSP
+27 PVYLSMAPSQ
-37 ELRVT
+37 ELRA
-42 NPMSADDDIELKL
+42 NEPMSADDDIELKL

-174 EIDLGDDQSF
+174 EIDLGEDQSF

-246 LQREGAELAEGPEL
+246 LQREGAELAEGAEL

-440 LTAPDDLT
+440 LTAPNDLT

-515 PRYAEYEEF
+515 PRYTEYDEF

-546 QRAKSIIQI
+546 KRAKSIIQI

-613 SSLRTTVI
+613 SSLRTTVT

-627 FGIKAEVS
+627 FGINAEVS

-701 FLILDEDG
+701 FMILDEDG

-741 IYLRIIEDND
+741 VYLRIIEDID

-761 IVFEIEAGEPELQIV
+761 IVFEIEAGDPELQIV

-839 FNLEIIV
+839 FNLEVTV

-852 GQQVPVQITA
+852 GQQIPIQITA

-882 VTVGISSLLDILV
+882 ITVGISSLLDILV

-939 GGGGDGDEET
+939 GGGDEDEET
-949 EDEDSDLP
+949 EGEDSDLP

-963 EEEDLDDYED
+963 EEEDSDDYED

>member
-1 VQASSTPN
+1 MQASSTTN
-9 SGTGQIRL
+9 SGRGHFRL
-17 ALVLTLVILA
+17 AIALTMVILA
-27 PVYLSMAPSP
+27 PIFLSLAPAS
-37 ELRVT
+37 ELRSIE
-42 NPMSADDDIELKL
+42 PMSADDDVELKL

-63 NTSAGGDGYIT
+63 NTSAGGDGHIT
-74 TEVPDSGGQ
+74 TEVPESGGQ
-83 DSSSALDNEVEFRSS
+83 DSSSALDSEVEFRSS

-110 QHGSSGSY
+110 QHGSSSSY
-118 YLPLDLFLRATG
+118 YLPLDMFLRATG
-130 PSGSTVEWSITF
+130 PSGSTVEWSIRL

-147 QVGTASWDTDACTT
+147 EIGTASWDTDACTQ

-174 EIDLGDDQSF
+174 EIDLGGDQSF
-184 TVSKDERLE
+184 TVSKDERME

-203 DGGSFPGGSSCEAEV
+203 DGGSIPGGSSCEAEV
-218 AWNEIDDENNRFSQ
+218 AWNEIDDENNRYSQ
-232 LEVEANAISNSLVV
+232 LEVEANAISNSIVV
-246 LQREGAELAEGPEL
+246 LQREGAELAEGAEL

-279 KSAFG
+279 KSSFG
-284 RYDIEATRLIMRDSD
+284 RYDIESTRLIMRDPD
-299 GIYRIDHIINEDD
+299 GVYRIDHIINEDD

-362 HQWGVSINHRLN
+362 HQWGVSLNHRLN

-395 GDSTKSMEIELEVLT
+395 GDSTKSMEVEMEVLT
-410 NLGSSWV
+410 NLGSSWI

-488 PEVSIWNEEH
+488 PEVSVWNEEH

-515 PRYAEYEEF
+515 PRYVEYEEF

-584 VLLFNVKPSTDRDDP
+584 VLLFNVKPSSDRDDP

-613 SSLRTTVI
+613 SSLRTTVV

-627 FGIKAEVS
+627 FGIYAEVS

-642 LGHIQVS
+642 LGHIRVS

-701 FLILDEDG
+701 FMVLDEDG

-731 TSQVIAGNHT
+731 TSQVVAGNHT
-741 IYLRIIEDND
+741 VYLRIIEDID
-751 DDDPRYFDLP
+751 DDNPRYFDLP
-761 IVFEIEAGEPELQIV
+761 MVFEVEAGNPNLQIV

-791 IQLKVKNNGNGPLTI
+791 IQLKVKNNGNGPLTV
-806 LLDAEVEVSGWSVDI
+806 LLDAEVEESGWSVDI

-839 FNLEIIV
+839 FNLEVSV
-846 PESANN
+846 PDSANN
-852 GQQVPVQITA
+852 GEQVPVQITA

-869 SWPEEYTATITVT
+869 SWPEQYTAEATVT
-882 VTVGISSLLDILV
+882 MTVGISSLLDILI

-902 LSTMVIGLVSILL
+902 LSTMAISLVGILL
-915 LFAGVQS
+915 LFAGIQS

-939 GGGGDGDEET
+939 GGDEDEEGDD
-949 EDEDSDLP
+949 DEDPDLP
-957 SPVTSI
+957 APVTSV
-963 EEEDLDDYED
+963 EEDESDDYED

>member
-1 VQASSTPN
+1 
-9 SGTGQIRL
+9 
-17 ALVLTLVILA
+17 
-27 PVYLSMAPSP
+27 
-37 ELRVT
+37 
-42 NPMSADDDIELKL
+42 MSADDDIELKL

-174 EIDLGDDQSF
+174 EIDLGEDQSF

-246 LQREGAELAEGPEL
+246 LQREGAELAEGAEL

-440 LTAPDDLT
+440 LTAPNDLT

-627 FGIKAEVS
+627 FGINAEVS

-701 FLILDEDG
+701 FMILDEDG

-741 IYLRIIEDND
+741 VYLRIIEDID

-761 IVFEIEAGEPELQIV
+761 IVFEIEAGDPELQIV

-839 FNLEIIV
+839 FNLEVTV

-852 GQQVPVQITA
+852 GQQIPIQITA

-882 VTVGISSLLDILV
+882 ITVGISSLLDILV

-939 GGGGDGDEET
+939 GGGDEDEET
-949 EDEDSDLP
+949 EGEDSDLP

-963 EEEDLDDYED
+963 EEEDSDDYED

>member
-1 VQASSTPN
+1 
-9 SGTGQIRL
+9 
-17 ALVLTLVILA
+17 
-27 PVYLSMAPSP
+27 
-37 ELRVT
+37 
-42 NPMSADDDIELKL
+42 MSADDDVELKL

-63 NTSAGGDGYIT
+63 NTSAGGDGHIT
-74 TEVPDSGGQ
+74 TKVPESGGQ
-83 DSSSALDNEVEFRSS
+83 DSSSALDSEVEFRSS

-110 QHGSSGSY
+110 QHGSSSSY
-118 YLPLDLFLRATG
+118 YLPLDMFLRATG
-130 PSGSTVEWSITF
+130 PSGSTVEWSIRL

-147 QVGTASWDTDACTT
+147 EVGTASWDTDACTQ

-174 EIDLGDDQSF
+174 EIDLGGDQSF

-203 DGGSFPGGSSCEAEV
+203 DGGSIPGGSSCEAEV
-218 AWNEIDDENNRFSQ
+218 AWNEIDDENNRYSQ
-232 LEVEANAISNSLVV
+232 LEVEANAISNSIVV
-246 LQREGAELAEGPEL
+246 LQREGAELAEGAEL

-279 KSAFG
+279 KSSFG
-284 RYDIEATRLIMRDSD
+284 RYDIESTRLIMRDPD

-362 HQWGVSINHRLN
+362 HQWGVSLNHRLN

-395 GDSTKSMEIELEVLT
+395 GDSTKSMEVEMEVLT
-410 NLGSSWV
+410 NLGSSWI

-488 PEVSIWNEEH
+488 PEVSVWNEEH

-515 PRYAEYEEF
+515 PRYVEYEEF

-584 VLLFNVKPSTDRDDP
+584 VLLFNVKPSSDRDDP
-599 DIGEIEVEVISNGN
+599 DIGEIEVEIISNGN
-613 SSLRTTVI
+613 SSLRTTAV

-627 FGIKAEVS
+627 FGIHAEVS

-642 LGHIQVS
+642 LGHIRVS

-701 FLILDEDG
+701 FMVLDEDG
-709 DAVPRVSLGPGDF
+709 DSVPRVSLGPGDF

-731 TSQVIAGNHT
+731 TSQVVAGNHT
-741 IYLRIIEDND
+741 VYLRIIEDID
-751 DDDPRYFDLP
+751 DDNPRYFDLP
-761 IVFEIEAGEPELQIV
+761 MVFEVEAGDPDLQIV
-776 QVSPNYELLPGEAYS
+776 QVSPNYELLPGEVYS
-791 IQLKVKNNGNGPLTI
+791 IQLKVKNNGNGPLTV
-806 LLDAEVEVSGWSVDI
+806 LLDAEVEESGWSVDI

-831 LEAFEEAT
+831 LDAFEEAT
-839 FNLEIIV
+839 FNLEVSV
-846 PESANN
+846 PDSANN
-852 GQQVPVQITA
+852 GEQVPVQITA

-869 SWPEEYTATITVT
+869 SWPEQYTAETTVT
-882 VTVGISSLLDILV
+882 MTVGISSLLDILI
-895 NEITHPR
+895 NELTHPR
-902 LSTMVIGLVSILL
+902 LSTMVIGLVGILL
-915 LFAGVQS
+915 LFAGIQS

-939 GGGGDGDEET
+939 GGDDDEDGD

-957 SPVTSI
+957 APVTSV
-963 EEEDLDDYED
+963 EEDESDDYED

>member
-1 VQASSTPN
+1 MQASSKSN
-9 SGTGQIRL
+9 SGRGHFRL
-17 ALVLTLVILA
+17 AIALTMVILA
-27 PVYLSMAPSP
+27 PICLSMTPAS
-37 ELRVT
+37 ELRSIE
-42 NPMSADDDIELKL
+42 PMSADDDVELKL

-63 NTSAGGDGYIT
+63 NTSAGGDGHIT
-74 TEVPDSGGQ
+74 TKVPESGGQ
-83 DSSSALDNEVEFRSS
+83 DSSSALDSEVEFRSS

-105 VYGRS
+105 VFGRS
-110 QHGSSGSY
+110 QHGSSSSY
-118 YLPLDLFLRATG
+118 YLPLDMFLRATG
-130 PSGSTVEWSITF
+130 PSGSTVEWSIRL

-147 QVGTASWDTDACTT
+147 EVGTASWDTDACTQ

-174 EIDLGDDQSF
+174 EIDLGGDQSF

-203 DGGSFPGGSSCEAEV
+203 DGGSIPGGSSCEAEV
-218 AWNEIDDENNRFSQ
+218 AWNEIDDENNRYSQ
-232 LEVEANAISNSLVV
+232 LEVEANAISNSIIV
-246 LQREGAELAEGPEL
+246 LQREGAELAEGAEL

-279 KSAFG
+279 KSSFG
-284 RYDIEATRLIMRDSD
+284 RYDIEATRLIMRDPD

-362 HQWGVSINHRLN
+362 HQWGVSLNHRLN

-395 GDSTKSMEIELEVLT
+395 GDSTKSMEVEMEVLT
-410 NLGSSWV
+410 NLGSSWI

-488 PEVSIWNEEH
+488 PEVSVWNEEH

-515 PRYAEYEEF
+515 PRYVEYEEF

-584 VLLFNVKPSTDRDDP
+584 VLLFNVKPSSDRDDP

-613 SSLRTTVI
+613 SSLRTTVV

-627 FGIKAEVS
+627 FGIYAEVS

-642 LGHIQVS
+642 LGHIRVS

-701 FLILDEDG
+701 FMVLDEDG

-731 TSQVIAGNHT
+731 TSQVVAGNHT
-741 IYLRIIEDND
+741 VYLRIIEDID
-751 DDDPRYFDLP
+751 DDNPRYFDLP
-761 IVFEIEAGEPELQIV
+761 MVFEVEAGNPNLQIV

-791 IQLKVKNNGNGPLTI
+791 IQLKVKNNGNGPLTV
-806 LLDAEVEVSGWSVDI
+806 LLDAEVEESGWSVDI

-839 FNLEIIV
+839 FNLEVSV
-846 PESANN
+846 PDSANN
-852 GQQVPVQITA
+852 GEQVPVQITA

-869 SWPEEYTATITVT
+869 SWPEQYTAEATVT
-882 VTVGISSLLDILV
+882 MTVGISSLLDILI

-902 LSTMVIGLVSILL
+902 LSTMAISLVGILL
-915 LFAGVQS
+915 LFAGIQS

-939 GGGGDGDEET
+939 GGDEDEEGDD
-949 EDEDSDLP
+949 DEDPDLP
-957 SPVTSI
+957 APVTSV
-963 EEEDLDDYED
+963 EGDESDDYED